1 MSVSIN
7 HYNERFPVLFAL
19 ADLIITHFR
28 EQVKHR
34 MFISENFGG
43 LYKLG
48 LLILVNIFYSLEVYR
63 NEHGILEQI

>member
-1 MSVSIN
+1 MFFS
-7 HYNERFPVLFAL
+7 L

-34 MFISENFGG
+34 MFILENFGG
-43 LYKLG
+43 LYKLE

-63 NEHGILEQI
+63 NEYGILEQIC

>member
-1 MSVSIN
+1 MSASLN
-7 HYNERFPVLFAL
+7 HYNELFPVLFSL
-19 ADLIITHFR
+19 GDLIITHFR

-34 MFISENFGG
+34 MFILENFGG

>member
-1 MSVSIN
+1 
-7 HYNERFPVLFAL
+7 
-19 ADLIITHFR
+19 
-28 EQVKHR
+28 
-34 MFISENFGG
+34 MFILENFGG